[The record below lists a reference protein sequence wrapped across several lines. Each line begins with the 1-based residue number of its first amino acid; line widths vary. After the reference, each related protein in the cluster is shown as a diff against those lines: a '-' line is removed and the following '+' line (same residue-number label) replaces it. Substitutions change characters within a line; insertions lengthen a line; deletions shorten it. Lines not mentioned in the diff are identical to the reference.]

1 MQQLT
6 MLKTTFEIFFN
17 MAKLILIVKVYL
29 AFVSGCWMLYSKL
42 LLMVNMMFQ
51 PIKIIDVIFIVLFQL
66 FLLENS
72 LVLMLERET
81 ETDRCW
87 LE

>member
-1 MQQLT
+1 
-6 MLKTTFEIFFN
+6 
-17 MAKLILIVKVYL
+17 
-29 AFVSGCWMLYSKL
+29 MLYSKL